1 MSYSL
6 GVGSLDAFGRLR
18 VGTPATVF
26 DSKQTSNPTLL
37 WTTLTTGSGSVAAW
51 SQARASTTLSVGVA
65 AGRAVRQTRRKL
77 HYQPGK
83 SQLLLATGVFG
94 AAVTGVTKRIGQFD
108 DANGLF
114 LEQTSTGGYQCV
126 VRSSVTGS
134 PVDLPYAVT
143 VPPGYDM
150 TKALILAIDYEWLGV
165 GKVRFGVVPDGVP
178 VAIAD
183 AANAGV
189 LSSVYMS
196 TPQLPVRYEVVSTGT
211 TAGSSLESICC
222 SVQSEG
228 GQDPTGVTVNARS
241 GAKSLN
247 TTTFVPLVQIRLASG
262 SGVTAFVEQ
271 AQAFI
276 SATQDIEWVLVL
288 NPTVSGGTP
297 ASWVA
302 ASTNTSGV
310 EVDVT
315 ATGTITAGAWEH
327 PVQGGFGD
335 RGFPTAETEKSLI
348 ALGTLLSGTRDVLT
362 LAARALSA
370 SPSARG
376 SLTWRELQ

>member
-1 MSYSL
+1 
-6 GVGSLDAFGRLR
+6 
-18 VGTPATVF
+18 
-26 DSKQTSNPTLL
+26 
-37 WTTLTTGSGSVAAW
+37 
-51 SQARASTTLSVGVA
+51 
-65 AGRAVRQTRRKL
+65 
-77 HYQPGK
+77 
-83 SQLLLATGVFG
+83 
-94 AAVTGVTKRIGQFD
+94 
-108 DANGLF
+108 
-114 LEQTSTGGYQCV
+114 
-126 VRSSVTGS
+126 
-134 PVDLPYAVT
+134 
-143 VPPGYDM
+143 
-150 TKALILAIDYEWLGV
+150 
-165 GKVRFGVVPDGVP
+165 
-178 VAIAD
+178 
-183 AANAGV
+183 
-189 LSSVYMS
+189 
-196 TPQLPVRYEVVSTGT
+196 
-211 TAGSSLESICC
+211 
-222 SVQSEG
+222 VQSEG

-241 GAKSLN
+241 GLKGLN
-247 TTTFVPLVQIRLASG
+247 TTTFVPLVQIRLVSG

-335 RGFPTAETEKSLI
+335 RGFPTAETEQSLI